1 MKTNGARTVP
11 VRSDTGW
18 IEALECPRDL
28 SALAAAADGDRPRS
42 DSVRLLFVLM
52 ALLCIAAAPVHAQ
65 SFSIDWFTID
75 GGGGTST
82 GGVYSVSGTIGQPDA
97 GGSMTGGVYSVT
109 GGFWPGVNLIQT
121 PGAPLLAAEL
131 LPGGN
136 VRIFWPLPATGF
148 VLDQTAA
155 LASPPAAISWGQV
168 AFPYQTNATHISL
181 TVPAAGNK
189 FYRLRKP

>member
-18 IEALECPRDL
+18 IEALECPRGL

-82 GGVYSVSGTIGQPDA
+82 GGVYSV
-97 GGSMTGGVYSVT
+97 T
-109 GGFWPGVNLIQT
+109 GGFWPGVNLRQT

-155 LASPPAAISWGQV
+155 LAAPPAAISWSQV